1 MYRLSPGKRGLGSF
15 YFPHPGGLIMLLY
28 DNVLEPG
35 DPIFH
40 PKFGFGTVHGLKR
53 CDRVHPVHEPAVAEA
68 DTDRTEDYYD
78 INLVEGG
85 TLLVPVRRAVNV
97 GLRRLTEG
105 VEEVRASL
113 RSQAESLPAEFRQ
126 RAAALR
132 IREQLPEP
140 GALAR
145 SVRDMLAQSR
155 GRTLSLGEKTW
166 LDKSCQRLITEA
178 SLVDHISMFQAR
190 AAIQVLVR
198 ELSVGP

>member
-1 MYRLSPGKRGLGSF
+1 MSHY
-15 YFPHPGGLIMLLY
+15 
-28 DNVLEPG
+28 NNALEPG

-40 PKFGFGTVHGLKR
+40 PKFGFGTVHSLTR
-53 CDRVHPVHEPAVAEA
+53 CDRVHPVHEPTVAEA

-78 INLVEGG
+78 IHLVEGG
-85 TLLVPVRRAVNV
+85 TLLVPVGRAVRV
-97 GLRRLTEG
+97 GLRRLTHG
-105 VEEVRASL
+105 VEEVKTCLHSA
-113 RSQAESLPAEFRQ
+113 AESLPAEFRQ

-140 GALAR
+140 GALAC

-155 GRTLSLGEKTW
+155 GRTLSPGERTW

-178 SLVDHISMFQAR
+178 SLVDRIPMFQAR
-190 AAIQVLVR
+190 AAIQAVVR